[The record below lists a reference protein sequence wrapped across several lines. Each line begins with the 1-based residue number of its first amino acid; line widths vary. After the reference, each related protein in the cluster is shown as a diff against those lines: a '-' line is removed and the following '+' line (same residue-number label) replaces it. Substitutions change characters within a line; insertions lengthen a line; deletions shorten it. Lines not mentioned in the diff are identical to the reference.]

1 MRVQPENVIEVWL
14 SAKRDIL
21 ADHPELPDARAGEL
35 AAARV
40 FNWFH
45 EDWATFSD
53 AVRDEVVNS
62 AGKPE
67 GIDPQRLQLYEKL
80 VDWTPLHKL
89 QQMSGSRTLLRDL
102 EHAIVTERSTPP
114 AEVIRVRNH
123 WRTERMVD
131 APETFQGL
139 KEEWGNIRAEFRGR
153 ATGEGCLYTNSQ
165 GMHAIKTAFELIQQE
180 PYRGRIDALTTN
192 LSGAVEAIDY
202 FRELAHVLGG
212 KAGASVGNLAGLFE
226 EAILDAVTNK
236 REGIAIVDTTVPG
249 DKDDPPLTSV
259 KKSLRH
265 EATHVWQCT
274 INHKRPGLLSD
285 IVIKADPD
293 YPVLKRAFSEYY
305 ANIKPDEIVSEAVAF
320 VVSGDWKRA
329 GFADREQGLKFIDRF
344 FSNVVIR
351 YGKKSLD
358 SLRLTHPTIK
368 EVIENVRNIPT
379 RELRS
384 RGETAKDLG
393 GGPESVE
400 EGSRNDGEAQRGLAT
415 IRSAQSRL
423 AGGWSGEDVG
433 GLRGDGPEPSAVRSS
448 GRRINLSQPDTE
460 IGPYPAANISQAAQ
474 DMGERAVLP
483 GADLP
488 QNTTTDDDRRGA
500 VNADLIK
507 CLQTIAVIES
517 INPDGMRYTWRG
529 LAVESAMIA
538 REALAYHEIQTG
550 NFEVLSAGR
559 LPGAGSFSKSV
570 ENHMVEAL
578 QEIANIEFLDPGE
591 YSWKD
596 RAVIAGTIARE
607 ALGPARRELTV
618 EESSALQN
626 GDNHDQSWSHSQT
639 SDLAQLVHPVGD
651 EDHSFSF

>member
-1 MRVQPENVIEVWL
+1 MQPENVIEVWL